1 MTTVTFDL
9 PDELV
14 ALLGSPTAAAAKA
27 KEALVLDLLREARIS
42 QGKAARLLGITRWD
56 VIDLMARHQIP
67 SGPVTEEEVRQ
78 EIETIEHYL
87 RRATWESQDRGD
99 RQQQ

>member
-1 MTTVTFDL
+1 MATLTLDL

-14 ALLGSPTAAAAKA
+14 ALFDSPAVAAAKA

-67 SGPVTEEEVRQ
+67 SGPETVEDLEQ
-78 EIETIEHYL
+78 EIEDM
-87 RRATWESQDRGD
+87 RRFVPGS
-99 RQQQ
+99 